1 MDQKTKHNQS
11 SSLRIVN
18 PDAAGIDIGA
28 KSHFVAVPEGRDK
41 DTVKEFECFTPD
53 IQNMIRWLKK
63 CSIKTVVMESTGS
76 YWIPVFEMLD
86 QAGFEVRLVDAH
98 HIKNVKGRKSD
109 VIDCQW
115 LQQLHTHGLLSAAFR
130 PEDDIVMLRSYLR
143 QRSMLIETVAKHT
156 QHMQKAMIQMNLH
169 LHNVISDITGVTGM
183 AIIRAILNGE
193 KDPDKL
199 AKMRDSRCANPI
211 ELIKKSLQGNYR
223 EDHLFTLKQAVEA
236 YDFFQSR
243 IAECDEEIKKNFSS
257 DVQRLQLR
265 RNQNENPE
273 KMNMPLI

>member
-1 MDQKTKHNQS
+1 
-11 SSLRIVN
+11 
-18 PDAAGIDIGA
+18 
-28 KSHFVAVPEGRDK
+28 
-41 DTVKEFECFTPD
+41 
-53 IQNMIRWLKK
+53 
-63 CSIKTVVMESTGS
+63 
-76 YWIPVFEMLD
+76 
-86 QAGFEVRLVDAH
+86 
-98 HIKNVKGRKSD
+98 
-109 VIDCQW
+109 
-115 LQQLHTHGLLSAAFR
+115 
-130 PEDDIVMLRSYLR
+130 
-143 QRSMLIETVAKHT
+143 
-156 QHMQKAMIQMNLH
+156 MIQMNLH